1 MSEIQ
6 SAFQATITKA
16 ISEGSIESGNVKI
29 FDMVPCIQPPQRWLN
44 FYEAV
49 WDLYSTD
56 AQASTERAA

>member
-49 WDLYSTD
+49 SL
-56 AQASTERAA
+56 